1 MTFCWVSGSGHM
13 QDFQDLALPPTTTS
27 PRSSHKRKKQ
37 SKEIQKLRA
46 RWGDCSAI
54 CLHSLVVILRVKMVK
69 WEKVREKH
77 VKHTAVGTDAPR
89 VLSQYSPEPTNGDLC
104 CFPLSLL
111 FICLWLSS
119 GVTCSWKW
127 PSLFWALAPLILSAK
142 RSEHLWSRWSDALF
156 WLVLKQQ
163 PRLPHL

>member
-1 MTFCWVSGSGHM
+1 MLSFWFWPHAGLSGSCPP
-13 QDFQDLALPPTTTS
+13 PPTTTS
-27 PRSSHKRKKQ
+27 PRSSHKRKQQ

-54 CLHSLVVILRVKMVK
+54 CLHSLVVILRVKMVR

-89 VLSQYSPEPTNGDLC
+89 VLSHYSPEPTNGDLC

-111 FICLWLSS
+111 FICGSAQVLPAPGNDQAFS
-119 GVTCSWKW
+119 GPWH
-127 PSLFWALAPLILSAK
+127 P
-142 RSEHLWSRWSDALF
+142 
-156 WLVLKQQ
+156 
-163 PRLPHL
+163 